1 MAEVHGRRRDPKVR
15 KKTQSHSH
23 SHASS
28 PTPSHHRRQKANAH
42 TGSQKYNRCWDWIVV
57 GGNCHYAKN
66 RSTFTSYRRAPG
78 KIGRSRV
85 LGIGTVEL
93 QVQRGPRDPRS
104 NKLVLEDVWH
114 MPDARC
120 NGLSVPKYTETNRPL
135 SVKSEGAHVEAKSDR
150 DGEAVWFGDSYCG
163 CPRVVL
169 TGDPRGD
176 SYLRDGQMHML
187 SVAASPEELDKL
199 WSRVRQW

>member
-1 MAEVHGRRRDPKVR
+1 MAEVHGRRDPKVQ

-23 SHASS
+23 PRAST
-28 PTPSHHRRQKANAH
+28 PTSSRRRRQNANTHA
-42 TGSQKYNRCWDWIVV
+42 GSHKSNRCWDWIVV

-93 QVQRGPRDPRS
+93 QVQRGPRDPRP
-104 NKLVLEDVWH
+104 NNLVLEDVWH

-120 NGLSVPKYTETNRPL
+120 NGLSVSKYTETNQPS
-135 SVKSEGAHVEAKSDR
+135 SVESEGQHVEAKSDR
-150 DGEAVWFGDSYCG
+150 DGEALWFGDAYCG
-163 CPRVVL
+163 CSRVVL
-169 TGDPRGD
+169 TGDPKGD
-176 SYLRDGQMHML
+176 SYLRDGQTHML
-187 SVAASPEELDKL
+187 SVIASPEELDKL
-199 WSRVRQW
+199 RSRVRQW